1 MDLTTR
7 AADTHS
13 RSSQTVSVPS
23 EVDTMFKDS
32 FSEGGIYPLR
42 ALLMVAFV
50 ATAIIAI
57 AR

>member
-1 MDLTTR
+1 
-7 AADTHS
+7 
-13 RSSQTVSVPS
+13 
-23 EVDTMFKDS
+23 MFKDS